1 MSNMTNQTTNATQQ
15 RLAAVQSELD
25 KATAEIEKLNA
36 QLAKCRAH
44 IAPLQREKM
53 DLSMVEI
60 ERVAREKKA
69 TGEWDSLRPKLEKI
83 LG

>member
-1 MSNMTNQTTNATQQ
+1 MTNQTTNATQQ

-25 KATAEIEKLNA
+25 KATAELENLNT
-36 QLAKCRAH
+36 QLKKCRTH
-44 IAPLQREKM
+44 IAAIQREKM

-60 ERVAREKKA
+60 ERVVREKKA
-69 TGEWDSLRPKLEKI
+69 AGEWDGLKPKLEKL

>member
-1 MSNMTNQTTNATQQ
+1 MSNAETTTAS
-15 RLAAVQSELD
+15 RLAAIESELD
-25 KATAEIEKLNA
+25 KATAQIEKLNA

-60 ERVAREKKA
+60 ERVVRVKKA
-69 TGEWDSLRPKLEKI
+69 AGEWDGLKPKLEHI
-83 LG
+83 LNG